1 MSALNSTSHSPG
13 AAPDITWA
21 PFPGCE
27 EKAIELPTM
36 EDSLQDLAVK
46 MRRLS
51 EVVINNYSL
60 AFSTAFKATQYS
72 TSDPVKLAIP
82 RMNPLEL
89 REYQAWTKEPTF
101 PGWNKDT
108 CKLDRANWDLSGE
121 AKLQEWTEAVR
132 LMFNDPTLEREHT
145 VYLYTE
151 VKVLVPIITAHIK
164 LNTAI
169 RQLTVKDAD
178 LTANEFAEYKTAKKI
193 TSVAAANVQTSN
205 VRARALTRDIAAA
218 NAVIRGRL
226 GLYKGRL
233 AAVTMKSAKNTP
245 PTVKPEAQAQ
255 QLTRARLENRLPLSC
270 DMDDAE
276 THAQGFLDRLDE
288 YLRTSANPS
297 FIPPDDSSAP
307 NTEDDEL
314 APLRQR
320 ARSADAYRITAKRP
334 FPGTEPLYDSSTGRK
349 RLTSEDTTHR
359 HS

>member
-178 LTANEFAEYKTAKKI
+178 LTANEFADSVSKI
-193 TSVAAANVQTSN
+193 GLRSFIVRDSKSKQKLQCNILATSFPRMYAAPLCSRQEPSSVILPREKSQT
-205 VRARALTRDIAAA
+205 
-218 NAVIRGRL
+218 
-226 GLYKGRL
+226 KGRICFL
-233 AAVTMKSAKNTP
+233 TNRPQMAIGMSSSSHSETINHTFAEKHDGNK
-245 PTVKPEAQAQ
+245 Q
-255 QLTRARLENRLPLSC
+255 QLCLLYLLS
-270 DMDDAE
+270 
-276 THAQGFLDRLDE
+276 
-288 YLRTSANPS
+288 
-297 FIPPDDSSAP
+297 
-307 NTEDDEL
+307 
-314 APLRQR
+314 
-320 ARSADAYRITAKRP
+320 
-334 FPGTEPLYDSSTGRK
+334 
-349 RLTSEDTTHR
+349 
-359 HS
+359 